1 MADETKQPWTPGP
14 WEVFG
19 GRIIRAN
26 DAEAGVPLAETRMP
40 YRSRVGSIR
49 ASDEEH
55 ANAILMAAAPAMAE
69 ALALFIGTLEE
80 GRGPRP
86 DPLPRPIMSRP
97 LTTMESY
104 TPNSKSKEA
113 LRAIA
118 LSCVATDSLS
128 N

>member
-1 MADETKQPWTPGP
+1 MNEEMKQPWTPGP

-26 DAEAGVPLAETRMP
+26 DADAGVPLAESRMP
-40 YRSRVGSIR
+40 YRRGVGSMR
-49 ASDEEH
+49 ASEEEH

-86 DPLPRPIMSRP
+86 DPLRLALNRDRC
-97 LTTMESY
+97 E
-104 TPNSKSKEA
+104 KEA
-113 LRAIA
+113 RAA
-118 LSCVATDSLS
+118 LELAGWKWSGR
-128 N
+128 